1 MSVGGR
7 ACDEE
12 PKAKDR
18 LTKETEM
25 LMKGH
30 LATLILL
37 KKEATDSRAGEDMER
52 KNYLVKLMK
61 ICVILL

>member
-1 MSVGGR
+1 MRCQLDGR

-25 LMKGH
+25 LMKGTW
-30 LATLILL
+30 LLLYSSRKKRQTLI
-37 KKEATDSRAGEDMER
+37 GQG
-52 KNYLVKLMK
+52 K
-61 ICVILL
+61 IWREKIIWFS